1 MKLIFNLF
9 TILLII
15 AITGCSGNDNNSPY
29 KDLLAQP
36 PYTNVT
42 DSIKYDRSNDKLYF
56 HRGLLLLENNL
67 KEPAINDF
75 QKAWSLKKDELY
87 AAHISTI
94 LLENRP
100 DSAVSFIKEAL
111 QKIPSGLFLKLDLAR
126 AYRRLNKV
134 DEALN
139 VCSDIIEK
147 SPGQIDALMMQS
159 ELLEEKKDSAG
170 SLAAL
175 ERAYSLAP
183 FDLELNY
190 NLAFKY
196 AQNRNLKVI
205 GLCDSL
211 LRKDSTHTHAE
222 PYYFKGVYYSNVNE
236 KDKAISYFNLAI
248 QHDYNFLDA
257 YLDKGRT
264 LYEEKKVKDALEVFR
279 LASTVSP
286 AFADAYYWIGKCLQA
301 SGQKEEAK
309 ENYLRA
315 YTFDKTL
322 TEAKDSADR
331 IK

>member
-1 MKLIFNLF
+1 M
-9 TILLII
+9 ILVII
-15 AITGCSGNDNNSPY
+15 VLSACDGDDNNSPY
-29 KDLLAQP
+29 KDLLVQP
-36 PYTNVT
+36 PYTNLT
-42 DSIKYDRSNDKLYF
+42 DSIKHDRSNDKLYF
-56 HRGLLLLENNL
+56 RRGQLLLENNL
-67 KEPAINDF
+67 KEPALTDF
-75 QKAWSLKKDELY
+75 QKAWSLNKDELY
-87 AAHISTI
+87 AAHVSTI

-100 DSAVSFIKEAL
+100 DSAISFIKNAL
-111 QKIPSGLFLKLDLAR
+111 KKIPSGIFLKLDLVR

-134 DEALN
+134 DDALN
-139 VCSDIIEK
+139 VCRDIIEK

-159 ELLEEKKDSAG
+159 ELLEEKKDSQG

-175 ERAYSLAP
+175 ERAYRLAP

-196 AQNRNLKVI
+196 AENRNVKVI
-205 GLCDSL
+205 SLCDSL

-236 KDKAISYFNLAI
+236 KDKAISFFNLAI

-264 LYEEKKVKDALEVFR
+264 LYEQKKVSEALEVFR

-286 AFADAYYWIGKCLQA
+286 VYADAYYWIGKCLQA
-301 SGQKEEAK
+301 SGQKEDAK

-322 TEAKDSADR
+322 TEAKDSADK

>member
-1 MKLIFNLF
+1 MKLIFNLL
-9 TILLII
+9 TIALTV
-15 AITGCSGNDNNSPY
+15 AITACGGNENNSPY
-29 KDLLAQP
+29 KDLLIQP
-36 PYTNVT
+36 PYSSLT
-42 DSIKYDRSNDKLYF
+42 DSISHDRSNDKLYF
-56 HRGLLLLENNL
+56 RRGLLLRENNL
-67 KEPAINDF
+67 KDPALADF
-75 QKAWSLKKDELY
+75 HKAWSLKKEELY

-94 LLENRP
+94 LLENKP
-100 DSAVSFIKEAL
+100 DSAVSFIKDAL
-111 QKIPSGLFLKLDLAR
+111 RNIPSGIFLKLDLAR
-126 AYRRLNKV
+126 AYRSLNKIE
-134 DEALN
+134 EALN

-170 SLAAL
+170 SLKAL

-196 AQNRNLKVI
+196 AQNRNAKVI
-205 GLCDSL
+205 SLCDSL

-222 PYYFKGVYYSNVNE
+222 PYYFKGVYYSNMNQ
-236 KDKAISYFNLAI
+236 KDRAIDFFNLAI

-264 LYEEKKVKDALEVFR
+264 LYEQKKIDEALQVFR

-286 AFADAYYWIGKCLQA
+286 TFADAYYWIAKCLQA
-301 SGQKEEAK
+301 SGQKAEAK
-309 ENYLRA
+309 ENYQRA
-315 YTFDKTL
+315 YAFDKTL
-322 TEAKDSADR
+322 SEAKDSADR